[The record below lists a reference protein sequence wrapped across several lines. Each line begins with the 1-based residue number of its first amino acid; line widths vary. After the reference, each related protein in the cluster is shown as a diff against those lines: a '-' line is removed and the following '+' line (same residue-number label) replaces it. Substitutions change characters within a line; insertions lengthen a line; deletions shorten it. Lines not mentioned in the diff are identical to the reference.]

1 MPLVTISG
9 GMGTGFGRIAKLVAA
24 KAGLELYD
32 DQKLHSEAIKMGI
45 RAKDLKGVDEKAP
58 GFFDSLRVN
67 PELYLDILESVVYSV
82 SRSGQGVIIGHGSQI
97 LLREF
102 GCALHTLIHAPE
114 EYRIRQISG
123 KNQMSE
129 GGARKLINKSDSE
142 RRGFL
147 RYAYH
152 IDWDDLFHYDLVINT
167 AKLGIEGAAEVILH
181 SLRLQV
187 INECSL
193 QALDAIERLTL
204 QKRAEAAVVNAGL
217 QYYNFSHVEVPEK
230 GVVVVTG
237 LATTEEEKAQMVKAV
252 SSTPGVTSVRDE
264 VNVMPV
270 PGY

>member
-9 GMGTGFGRIAKLVAA
+9 GMGTGFRGIAQLVASR
-24 KAGLELYD
+24 AGLELYD
-32 DQKLHSEAIKMGI
+32 DQRLHSEAIKMGI
-45 RAKDLKGVDEKAP
+45 REKDLKGIDEKAP

-67 PELYLDILESVVYSV
+67 PELYRDILESVVYSV

-102 GCALHTLIHAPE
+102 GCAMHTLIHAPE
-114 EYRIRQISG
+114 EYRIRQIAGSD
-123 KNQMSE
+123 QMSQE
-129 GGARKLINKSDSE
+129 GARKLIYKSDSE

-147 RYAYH
+147 RFAYH
-152 IDWDDLFHYDLVINT
+152 IDWDDLSHYDLVINT
-167 AKLGIEGAAEVILH
+167 AKLGIEGSAEVILH

-187 INECSL
+187 INECSI

-204 QKRAEAAVVNAGL
+204 QKMAEASVVKAGL
-217 QYYNFSHVEVPEK
+217 QFYSFSHVEVPER

-237 LATTEEEKAQMVKAV
+237 LASTEDEKMEIVKAIK
-252 SSTPGVTSVRDE
+252 STPGVTSVRDE

>member
-9 GMGTGFGRIAKLVAA
+9 GMGTGFGRIAQVVAS

-32 DQKLHSEAIKMGI
+32 DQRLHSEAIRMGI
-45 RAKDLKGVDEKAP
+45 RAKDLKGIDEKAP

-82 SRSGQGVIIGHGSQI
+82 SRSGKGVIIGHGSQI

-114 EYRIRQISG
+114 EYRIQQISG
-123 KNQMSE
+123 KGQMSRE
-129 GGARKLINKSDSE
+129 GARKLIYKSDSE
-142 RRGFL
+142 RGGFL
-147 RYAYH
+147 RFAYH
-152 IDWDDLFHYDLVINT
+152 IDWDDLSHYDLVINT

-187 INECSL
+187 INECSM

-204 QKRAEAAVVNAGL
+204 QKRAEAAVVKTGM
-217 QYYNFSHVEVPEK
+217 QYFNFSHVEVPEK
-230 GVVVVTG
+230 GVVVITG
-237 LATTEEEKAQMVKAV
+237 MATTEEDKARIVNAV
-252 SSTPGVTSVRDE
+252 NSTPGVTTVRDE
-264 VNVMPV
+264 INVMPV
-270 PGY
+270 AGY